1 VALATTIGERS
12 RRTMPGEMRLD
23 RQFASKVP
31 AITAGFW
38 VTKVLTT
45 AMGESIS
52 DYSVHRF
59 DPVLAVA
66 AAFVAFLIALA
77 WQLALSRYHAV
88 AYWLAVSMVA
98 VFGTMAAD
106 VTHVKFKVP
115 YAVSTAVFAVV
126 LGVVFTAWQSVEHTL
141 SIHSITS
148 TRRELFYWATVLAT
162 FALGT
167 AAGDLLAIAIGTGFF
182 WAGVVFIGIICVP
195 LLGWRLLGWNPIA
208 SFWFAYIVTRP
219 IGASYADWFGK
230 PTSVGGLGLG
240 DGVVGGTLAAL
251 VACLVAY
258 FWIADRRPGAPRVAG
273 SAQPQ

>member
-1 VALATTIGERS
+1 V
-12 RRTMPGEMRLD
+12 RLD
-23 RQFASKVP
+23 RPLASKVP
-31 AITAGFW
+31 QITVAFW

-59 DPVLAVA
+59 DPVVAVA
-66 AAFVAFLIALA
+66 IGFVALVIALA
-77 WQLALSRYHAV
+77 WQLALPRYQAV

-115 YAVSTAVFAVV
+115 YAVSTSVFAVV
-126 LGVVFTAWQSVEHTL
+126 LAVVFLAWQSVERTL

-148 TRRELFYWATVLAT
+148 TRRELFYWATVLST

-167 AAGDLLAIAIGTGFF
+167 AVGDLTATTFGLGYF
-182 WAGVVFIGIICVP
+182 WAGVLFVGLICVP
-195 LLGWRLLGWNPIA
+195 LAGWRVVGWNPVA
-208 SFWFAYIVTRP
+208 SFWFAYVVTRP

-230 PTSVGGLGLG
+230 PASVGGLGLG
-240 DGVVGGTLAAL
+240 DGVVGGTLAG
-251 VACLVAY
+251 VVVCFVVY
-258 FWIADRRPGAPRVAG
+258 FWLIDGRHRGTRRRRPP
-273 SAQPQ
+273 QPQ

>member
-1 VALATTIGERS
+1 
-12 RRTMPGEMRLD
+12 MRLD
-23 RQFASKVP
+23 RQLASKVP
-31 AITAGFW
+31 EITAAFW

-59 DPVLAVA
+59 DPVVAVA
-66 AAFVAFLIALA
+66 FGFVAFAIAIA
-77 WQLALSRYHAV
+77 WQLVLPRYQAV

-106 VTHVKFKVP
+106 VTHVRFKVP

-126 LGVVFTAWQSVEHTL
+126 LAVVFVAWQSVEHTL

-148 TRRELFYWATVLAT
+148 TRRELFYWATVLTT

-182 WAGVVFIGIICVP
+182 WAGIVFIGIICVP
-195 LLGWRLLGWNPIA
+195 LLGWRFLGWNPIL
-208 SFWFAYIVTRP
+208 SFWFAYVVTRP

-230 PTSVGGLGLG
+230 PVSVGGLGLG
-240 DGVVGGTLAAL
+240 DGVVGGTLAS
-251 VACLVAY
+251 VVVCFIVY
-258 FWIADRRPGAPRVAG
+258 FWVHGSRGDGRRRL
-273 SAQPQ
+273 PQLQ